1 MLGEKGVEFTL
12 APLQLFVLILQSSAS
27 DFPMIL
33 VDKVLLIDF
42 THTFAPFTESGR
54 FGLILSP
61 FLPILLLNIIPF
73 WFSGQAIRDFFTL
86 VYLVFHDICAAI
98 TGLVLSASVCYAL
111 DEIQLI
117 LIGYRVSPHLFVF
130 VEILDMVID
139 KVDAFDHDWP
149 FDIYTDRLTFFKLA
163 LINLVRLQRGNIWH
177 ISRGVEWIKLFI
189 LVKFF
194 LLFWIFDTLY
204 MFPLIYAF

>member
-73 WFSGQAIRDFFTL
+73 
-86 VYLVFHDICAAI
+86 
-98 TGLVLSASVCYAL
+98 
-111 DEIQLI
+111 
-117 LIGYRVSPHLFVF
+117 
-130 VEILDMVID
+130 
-139 KVDAFDHDWP
+139 
-149 FDIYTDRLTFFKLA
+149 
-163 LINLVRLQRGNIWH
+163 
-177 ISRGVEWIKLFI
+177 
-189 LVKFF
+189 
-194 LLFWIFDTLY
+194 
-204 MFPLIYAF
+204 